1 TPFSDNYQ
9 GGVSLATGW
18 LAGQLGG
25 AKRIIVGQ
33 LAGKGTVK
41 VFAGESRLDGGPAMY
56 LSNPAHHD
64 HSSAFREIVSFE
76 PFSGSAGAQVAATST
91 TMGANLLV
99 TGTSGQAT
107 RILKYDFTRADPKA
121 TTLTPIPL
129 GEVAGL
135 RGASVAAL
143 GGD

>member
-1 TPFSDNYQ
+1 
-9 GGVSLATGW
+9 
-18 LAGQLGG
+18 
-25 AKRIIVGQ
+25 
-33 LAGKGTVK
+33 
-41 VFAGESRLDGGPAMY
+41 MY